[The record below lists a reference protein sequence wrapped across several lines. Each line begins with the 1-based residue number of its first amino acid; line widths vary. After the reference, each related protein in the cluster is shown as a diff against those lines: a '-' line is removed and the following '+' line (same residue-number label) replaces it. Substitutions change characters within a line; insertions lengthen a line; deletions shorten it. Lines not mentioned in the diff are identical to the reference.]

1 MNILQ
6 QIAKLFTAQ
15 GGEGNIHREY
25 VRCLGCKEKI
35 MVRVNLDN
43 ELTPQYGE
51 GEGDFYVRKGILGSG
66 KNRCFQT
73 IEVELNFDLEKQL
86 VSRNISG
93 GEFIT
98 QEEFEAK
105 AATP

>member
-6 QIAKLFTAQ
+6 QLTKLFTAQ

-25 VRCLGCKEKI
+25 VRCFRCKETLV
-35 MVRVNLDN
+35 VRVNLDN

-51 GEGDFYVRKGILGSG
+51 GEGEFYVRKGILGSG

-73 IEVELNFDLEKQL
+73 VEVELYFNLEKQL
-86 VSRNISG
+86 ISRNISG

-98 QEEFEAK
+98 QEEFK
-105 AATP
+105 AETRV